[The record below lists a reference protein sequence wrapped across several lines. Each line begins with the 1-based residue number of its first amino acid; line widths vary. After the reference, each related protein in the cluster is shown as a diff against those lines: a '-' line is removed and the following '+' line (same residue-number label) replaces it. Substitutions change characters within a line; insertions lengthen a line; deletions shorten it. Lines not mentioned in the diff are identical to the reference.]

1 MQIILSSRQSLES
14 IRCLIREE
22 SARISKTWMTL
33 KRAKRL
39 QPEDLIMGGAVK
51 GCRSKEGHTVNPAGG
66 ADEHGRNRLRLPV
79 LTESAFLYQLSQT
92 TLRGSLG
99 RSVLN
104 VFVVLTCTFQ
114 HTACSHWS
122 VNTLTETRAS
132 LKLYLSCDKCGLKI
146 DGMDDIQFG
155 V

>member
-1 MQIILSSRQSLES
+1 MFDTGGISTHFKDLNDSEKSQKIAARRLDNGRGCEGLQIQRGTH
-14 IRCLIREE
+14 RE
-22 SARISKTWMTL
+22 
-33 KRAKRL
+33 
-39 QPEDLIMGGAVK
+39 P
-51 GCRSKEGHTVNPAGG
+51 HGG

-114 HTACSHWS
+114 HTASSHWS